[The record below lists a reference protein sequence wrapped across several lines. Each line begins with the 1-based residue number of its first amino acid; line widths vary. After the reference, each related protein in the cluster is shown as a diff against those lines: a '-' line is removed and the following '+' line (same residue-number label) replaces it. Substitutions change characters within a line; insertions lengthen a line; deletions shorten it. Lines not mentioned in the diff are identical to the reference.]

1 MILSN
6 CLCSLTVQSSS
17 PEFSDFFFSSRRRH
31 TRCTLGTGVQTCALP
46 ISTSARVACR
56 RQNEHIKRQHR
67 SRGVALHKIGKAA
80 CQWIA
85 CGPPGDRK
93 SVVSGKSVSVSVDLG
108 GRRIIKKHIT
118 HKYNIYITANRSK
131 RRRLTHPSETPITNK
146 N

>member
-56 RQNEHIKRQHR
+56 RQNEPITRQHR

-85 CGPPGDRK
+85 CGTPGNDEPLPQRLMRRVRDQSLAAPGRSEDRR
-93 SVVSGKSVSVSVDLG
+93 VGKGCVRTCRAGWSPYNY
-108 GRRIIKKHIT
+108 KKKDSNYSYT
-118 HKYNIYITANRSK
+118 
-131 RRRLTHPSETPITNK
+131 
-146 N
+146 